1 MRPRMDEREDSGHEP
16 ETTHDRDFAPV
27 NQGSDARGRT
37 VPGAASPASV
47 PGEEP
52 ADRDALRED
61 EISGTG
67 TPGVRHGHP
76 DALPPDEAG
85 VREAERT
92 DDSR

>member
-1 MRPRMDEREDSGHEP
+1 MDEREDAGHEP
-16 ETTHDRDFAPV
+16 ETTHDRGFAPV

-37 VPGAASPASV
+37 VQGTPVPASV

-52 ADRDALRED
+52 AERDARQED
-61 EISGTG
+61 AISGTG
-67 TPGVRHGHP
+67 TPGVRSGHP

>member
-1 MRPRMDEREDSGHEP
+1 MDEREDSGHEP

-27 NQGSDARGRT
+27 NRGADARGRT
-37 VPGAASPASV
+37 QPPAPVP
-47 PGEEP
+47 
-52 ADRDALRED
+52 DED
-61 EISGTG
+61 EVSGTG

>member
-1 MRPRMDEREDSGHEP
+1 MDEREDSGHEP

-37 VPGAASPASV
+37 VPGASVPASV
-47 PGEEP
+47 PGEDP
-52 ADRDALRED
+52 AERDARRGD

-67 TPGVRHGHP
+67 TPGVGTGHP
-76 DALPPDEAG
+76 DALPADEEG
-85 VREAERT
+85 VREAERG

>member
-1 MRPRMDEREDSGHEP
+1 MRPGMDEREDSGHEP

-37 VPGAASPASV
+37 VPGAPVPAHV

-52 ADRDALRED
+52 ADREGREED
-61 EISGTG
+61 VSGTG
-67 TPGVRHGHP
+67 TPGVHRRHP

-85 VREAERT
+85 VSEAERT